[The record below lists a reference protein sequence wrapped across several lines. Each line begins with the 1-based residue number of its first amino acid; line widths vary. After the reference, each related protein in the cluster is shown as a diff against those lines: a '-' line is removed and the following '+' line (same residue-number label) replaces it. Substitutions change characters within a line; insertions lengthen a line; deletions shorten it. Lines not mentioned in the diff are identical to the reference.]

1 MFRTFLLWMGI
12 VLTGI
17 SCVQA
22 AQSTAST
29 APTPASQYRTV
40 LDRYCVTCHNEK
52 LRTAEL
58 VLSKMDVG
66 NVGAGAE
73 VWEKVVRKL
82 RTGAMPPAGMPRPD
96 QPTYES
102 FATYLETELDRGA
115 AASPNPS
122 RTPIHRLNRAE
133 YTNAVRDL
141 LAVEINGEALLP
153 ADESTYG
160 FDNIGDVLSVSPA
173 LLERYMSAARK
184 ISRLAIGDPSTRLA
198 FETYEVPKLLT
209 QDERVSEDL
218 PFGSRGGIAIRHY
231 FPVDGEYV
239 IRVKLQRNSRDY
251 IRGLAEQHQMDVRLD
266 GARIKLFPVGGEHYG
281 KTSPLY
287 SRATPL
293 GDPKQEEYEHGMD
306 EGLEVRF
313 AAKTGM
319 RLVGVTFLDEDAAS
333 EGPLEPP
340 LTQFDVTFKG
350 GLPAVESVTIGGP
363 FDAKGL
369 GETPS
374 RRKIFVCRPTG
385 SQNPAKPAKLV
396 SLESKG
402 LDSGGNDEACAERIL
417 TTLAHRAYRRPV
429 TPKDLQTLL
438 SFYQSGRDSKTN
450 GGFDAGIGKAIERI
464 LVGPEFLFRMERDP
478 ANAGPNTAY
487 RVSDLELATRL
498 SFFLWSSIPDDALL
512 DLAERGKLK
521 DPAVLEQQ
529 VRRMLA
535 DSRSKSLV
543 TNFAAQWLNLRTIQ
557 RVSPDPETFPEFDQ
571 NLREAF
577 QQETQLFFESMLHED
592 HSVMDLLNADYTFL
606 NERLAKHYGIPGV
619 YGSHFR
625 RVTLTDETR
634 RGLVG
639 QASVLTATSYATRTS
654 PTLRGKWV
662 LENILG
668 APPPPPPPN
677 VPSLKDR
684 GDDGKILSV
693 RQQMEQHRAN
703 PACSVCHTRMD
714 PLGFA
719 LENFDAIGKWRNTS
733 GADNTPVD
741 SSGVLPDGTKFN
753 GPAELRKLLLKHPQE
768 FVTTVTEKLLTYS
781 LGRGAQYYDA
791 PAIRKITRDA
801 AANENRWS
809 TIILGVVKSNPFQMR
824 MSADPS
830 AGEPPAGTTA
840 SLR

>member
-1 MFRTFLLWMGI
+1 MFRTILLWMGI
-12 VLTGI
+12 GLAGI
-17 SCVQA
+17 GYVDALA
-22 AQSTAST
+22 AQAPAS
-29 APTPASQYRTV
+29 PPPASSSQYRAV
-40 LDRYCVTCHNEK
+40 LDHYCVTCHNEK

-96 QPTYES
+96 QATYDS
-102 FATYLETELDRGA
+102 FATYLETELDRSA
-115 AASPNPS
+115 AAKPNPG
-122 RTPIHRLNRAE
+122 RIAIHRLNRAE

-141 LAVEINGEALLP
+141 LAVEIDGESLLP

-198 FETYEVPKLLT
+198 FETYAVPKLLT
-209 QDERVSEDL
+209 QDERISEDL

-239 IRVKLQRNSRDY
+239 IRIKLQRNSRDY
-251 IRGLAEQHQMDVRLD
+251 IRGLAEQHQLDVRLD

-313 AAKTGM
+313 AAKTGT
-319 RLVGVTFLDEDAAS
+319 RSVGVAFLDEEAAP
-333 EGPLEPP
+333 EGALQPP

-350 GLPAVESVTIGGP
+350 GDPAVESVTIGGP

-369 GETPS
+369 GETAS
-374 RRKIFVCRPTG
+374 RRKIFACRPTTD
-385 SQNPAKPAKLV
+385 SQKLAKPAKLV
-396 SLESKG
+396 SL
-402 LDSGGNDEACAERIL
+402 DGGNNDEACAEKIL
-417 TTLAHRAYRRPV
+417 TALAHRAYRRPV
-429 TPKDLQTLL
+429 TQKDAQTLL
-438 SFYQSGRDSKTN
+438 AFYRSGRDAKGN
-450 GGFDAGIGKAIERI
+450 GGGFDAGIGKAIERI
-464 LVGPEFLFRMERDP
+464 LVGPEFLFRVERDP
-478 ANAGPNTAY
+478 DNLGPNTAY

-498 SFFLWSSIPDDALL
+498 SFFLWSSIPDDQLL

-535 DSRSKSLV
+535 DSRSKALI

-557 RVSPDPETFPEFDQ
+557 RVSPDPETFPDFDE
-571 NLREAF
+571 NLRNAF
-577 QQETQLFFESMLHED
+577 QQETELFFESMLRED
-592 HSVMDLLNADYTFL
+592 RGVMDLLNADYTFL
-606 NERLAKHYGIPGV
+606 NERLARHYGIPNV

-625 RVTLTDETR
+625 RVTLRDEAR
-634 RGLVG
+634 RGLIG

-684 GDDGKILSV
+684 GEDGKILSV

-719 LENFDAIGKWRNTS
+719 LENFDAIGKWRNSS

-753 GPAELRKLLLKHPQE
+753 GPAELRKILLRHPQE

-781 LGRGAQYYDA
+781 LGRGVLYYDA
-791 PAIRKITRDA
+791 PAIRKITREA
-801 AANENRWS
+801 AAGNYRWS
-809 TIILGVVKSNPFQMR
+809 SIILGVVKSTPFQMR
-824 MSADPS
+824 MSSPEA
-830 AGEPPAGTTA
+830 AVGTTA
-840 SLR
+840 GLR